1 MNEWIGEGIW
11 AGWRLTTDHADSS
24 YGQPVLVDPDG
35 VAYGPGDIRRR
46 IYQADLAREEGVT
59 PAAITG
65 RINRG
70 TLPPFDGV
78 EQGRGYWYPA
88 TLENGAPGEEETEYR
103 IECSNGWQDT
113 IYAKNDI
120 AAKKAASKALA
131 HGCGDMWLYRGD
143 HTIVGIRRFWQS
155 IDKFGWDKWE

>member
-88 TLENGAPGEEETEYR
+88 PSKMEHPEKKKRNTASNALTDGKIRFTPRMTLLQKRRHRRRLLTAAGTCGSTAA
-103 IECSNGWQDT
+103 T
-113 IYAKNDI
+113 I
-120 AAKKAASKALA
+120 
-131 HGCGDMWLYRGD
+131 
-143 HTIVGIRRFWQS
+143 QS
-155 IDKFGWDKWE
+155 